1 MEEEQGAPLVAWK
14 MLTVAQM
21 GRATL
26 ALQAGSLVASQV
38 LAQEEV
44 AGVEMAG
51 ETAELVEL
59 VGVEEA
65 RAQSIGRSRPP
76 W

>member
-1 MEEEQGAPLVAWK
+1 LVAWK